1 VSSIARI
8 IDLLPSIEQSRMV
21 ASGFGVW
28 VSWKGNPNSA
38 LENTLREY
46 GSLLL
51 AQEEG
56 QALWFCNTRE
66 LFRALARL
74 QIWARVNPMPVLCQ
88 VIPLTFLVGYS
99 MDFSVSVSAELD
111 RQDSRVPDDLEILIH
126 PKLKD
131 RVNEVPGLSTMV
143 VGNVDGLAPV
153 EWLGLQVDQGLD
165 YETIRKWYFI
175 IKPLGKMSDRE
186 SIVGWR
192 DFSNLI
198 LALVQRLGLKYV
210 SDVKE
215 GAIFFPLDNFQLL
228 KNFCIEILT
237 LIRDVKEDP
246 EHEGWP
252 VVMAAVSQEKLQ
264 FTQDLPKKVGLDW
277 NRLTPDYPHVRFMD
291 GFLLSQWFKV
301 NEARY
306 GTEAL
311 SLDSWCTIAQ
321 KEGGAL
327 MEHGTMEVML
337 PNILLGMEEA
347 ECFYC
352 GQKNHAPAHCPSRTM
367 AAVHPQVWHLL
378 SKVDVKEFN
387 AALATID
394 AEVTPDNFSA
404 SIAGV
409 MERKNDLSSLLV
421 RAMFEINVPDQIRM
435 LKLVWRS
442 RSKEWADGFRQL
454 APIEGGMLWDALK
467 LIEAGEY
474 DNAEEMIKAAQ
485 LKYPRSYQPHSLW
498 GVLYLEK
505 GDVNQALFHWQEAER
520 LSYTSLQQGY
530 FAYQQA
536 RLKEVEGALK
546 DAINAYKRANSH
558 SPVWIDP
565 VYRQAVC
572 MVKMGFTGQA
582 MDLFNDLIR
591 RDPHIF
597 NRILI
602 DPELDRGRVQIMSSL
617 WELWSTA
624 TDEME
629 EAREQVEGLIK
640 DIERRFN
647 ENHDYYESANEE
659 LERLNKLSA
668 TNNYVA
674 FRLLSSGTRKF
685 QADLDSEVRREIQR
699 INANLEYQSERIRSI
714 QKEAAWFP
722 FPKLLLEFNKDFNFC
737 VDKINWIKTQNLKD
751 ADNFRKALVFLEEVE
766 THIDTLQGRLVTL
779 RIIRDSTLFVLMLG
793 RNFIWVELI
802 CLGLA
807 LVGVPG
813 VIYFTQDVQGN
824 WMVDALREQR
834 WEFAKGLVII
844 LSVLSIAFAAIKSA
858 LSFEKRKRE
867 LFDQLD
873 EEIRSSAPK
882 RY

>member
-1 VSSIARI
+1 
-8 IDLLPSIEQSRMV
+8 MV
-21 ASGFGVW
+21 ASGYGVW
-28 VSWKGNPNSA
+28 LSWKGTLNSA
-38 LENTLREY
+38 VENTLREY
-46 GSLLL
+46 GVLLL

-56 QALWFCNTRE
+56 QSLWFCHTPE

-74 QIWARVNPMPVLCQ
+74 QMWARVNPMPVLCQ
-88 VIPLTFLVGYS
+88 VVPMTFLVGYN
-99 MDFSVSVSAELD
+99 MDFSASLSAELD
-111 RQDSRVPDDLEILIH
+111 RQDSRVSEDFEVLIH
-126 PKLKD
+126 PKIKD
-131 RVNEVPGLSTMV
+131 KVKSVPGLSTIP
-143 VGNVDGLAPV
+143 VGSVDGLASV

-165 YETIRKWYFI
+165 YETVRKWYFI
-175 IKPLGKMSDRE
+175 IKPLGKMSDQD
-186 SIVGWR
+186 SFVGWR
-192 DFSNLI
+192 DFSSHI

-237 LIRDVKEDP
+237 LIRETKEDP
-246 EHEGWP
+246 DLQVWP
-252 VVMAAVSQEKLQ
+252 VVMAAVSQERLQ

-291 GFLLSQWFKV
+291 GFLLSHWFKV

-321 KEGGAL
+321 REGGA
-327 MEHGTMEVML
+327 MVEHGTMEIML
-337 PNILLGMEEA
+337 PDVLAGGDGT

-352 GQKNHAPAHCPSRTM
+352 GQKNHVSGHCPSRSM

-378 SKVDVKEFN
+378 SKVDVKEIN
-387 AALATID
+387 SALAVVD
-394 AEVTPDNFSA
+394 AEAGNGNFASA
-404 SIAGV
+404 IRAI

-421 RAMFEINVPDQIRM
+421 RAMYEINVPAQIRM

-454 APIEGGMLWDALK
+454 APVESGGVWEALN
-467 LIEAGEY
+467 LMEAADSE
-474 DNAEEMIKAAQ
+474 NAEELLKAAQ
-485 LKYPRSYQPHSLW
+485 LKSPRNYQPHSLM
-498 GVLYLEK
+498 GFIQLERN
-505 GDVNQALFHWQEAER
+505 DTNQAMFNWQEAER

-530 FAYQQA
+530 FAYLQA
-536 RLKEVEGALK
+536 RLDEVGGTLKE
-546 DAINAYKRANSH
+546 AINGYKRASSH
-558 SPVWIDP
+558 SPGWIDP

-572 MVKMGFTGQA
+572 MIKMGFTGQA
-582 MDLFNDLIR
+582 MDLFSDLIR
-591 RDPHIF
+591 REPHIF
-597 NRILI
+597 NRVLL

-617 WELWSTA
+617 WEMWSTA
-624 TDEME
+624 AEEMKQ
-629 EAREQVEGLIK
+629 ASSQVEALVK

-659 LERLNKLSA
+659 LERLNKLSS

-674 FRLLSSGTRKF
+674 FRMLASGTNKF
-685 QADLDSEVRREIQR
+685 QTDLDDEVRREIKR
-699 INANLEYQSERIRSI
+699 INANLEYQAERIRSI

-751 ADNFRKALVFLEEVE
+751 ADNFRKALAFMEQVE
-766 THIDTLQGRLVTL
+766 DRIDTLQGRLVTL
-779 RIIRDSTLFVLMLG
+779 RIVRDSTLFVLMLG
-793 RNFIWVELI
+793 RNFIWLELI

-813 VIYFTQDVQGN
+813 FIYFTQDVQGN
-824 WMVDALREQR
+824 WIVDALREQR

-844 LSVLSIAFAAIKSA
+844 LSVLSIAFAAIKSG
-858 LSFEKRKRE
+858 LTFEKRKRE
-867 LFDQLD
+867 LFNQLD
-873 EEIRSSAPK
+873 DERRSSAPR